1 MAVAARVRAGDF
13 FAPDEWRVLS
23 ARSSWRGL
31 AMVTHCWAVIGA
43 TMIVGAIWPFTIPL
57 GIMIVGARQLGLA
70 ILMHDAAHSALHP
83 VQWVNDFV
91 GEYLCT
97 PGLKRYRS
105 YHLQHHK
112 FAQQGED
119 PDLVLSAPFPIT
131 PQSLRRKMIRD
142 LTGQTFFKQRFGR
155 LLERLKGRK
164 SNLDAIPILVGD
176 ATRMGR
182 FLLTNLVGFLVFAY
196 FGYGWIYVLLWIVPM
211 ATWLPLV
218 TRLRNIAEHALIA
231 KDEPNPLHHART
243 TYANWLERALI
254 APYWVNYHCEH
265 HMFMYVP
272 CWQLPGLNR
281 ALIARG
287 RGPEMLTAPGYLT
300 VLRAAA
306 SR

>member
-1 MAVAARVRAGDF
+1 MAIAARVRAGDF
-13 FAPDEWRVLS
+13 FDPDEWRVLS
-23 ARSSWRGL
+23 ARSSWIGL
-31 AMVTHCWAVIGA
+31 GLVAHCWAVIGLA
-43 TMIVGAIWPFTIPL
+43 MVVGANWPLLLPIC
-57 GIMIVGARQLGLA
+57 IMVVGARQLGLA

-83 VQWVNDFV
+83 VPWINDFV

-97 PGLKRYRS
+97 PGLKRYRR

-112 FAQQGED
+112 FAQQAED

-131 PQSLRRKMIRD
+131 GESLRRKMIRD
-142 LTGQTFFKQRFGR
+142 LTGQTFFKQRFGGMLAR
-155 LLERLKGRK
+155 LRGAK
-164 SNLDAIPILVGD
+164 STSDAIPILVGD

-182 FLLTNLVGFLVFAY
+182 FLASNLAGLVIFGT
-196 FGYGWIYVLLWIVPM
+196 FGYAWVYVMLWIVPM

-231 KDEPNPLHHART
+231 KDEPDPLHHART
-243 TYANWLERALI
+243 TQANWLERALI

-272 CWQLPGLNR
+272 CWQLPGLSR
-281 ALIARG
+281 ALIAKG
-287 RGPEMLTAPGYLT
+287 RGPDMLRASGYLS